1 MNTFIDPKLFVSK
14 FQLRL
19 PSKDA
24 VTAFL
29 QKENKGGFVMQ
40 NAKNK
45 KSMKRGKTTKV
56 KKC

>member
-29 QKENKGGFVMQ
+29 QKENKGGFVMVD
-40 NAKNK
+40 AKDK
-45 KSMKRGKTTKV
+45 KSKKRGRATKG
-56 KKC
+56 KKR

>member
-14 FQLRL
+14 FQLHL

-24 VTAFL
+24 VTAFV
-29 QKENKGGFVMQ
+29 QKENKGSFVMV

-45 KSMKRGKTTKV
+45 KSMKRGKTTKG